1 MIKVR
6 IDRNA
11 KGSIVSFTV
20 TGHAGYN
27 DPGKD
32 IVCAGVSA
40 VTVGTLNAIEK
51 LTGLELAGRV
61 EEGFLEAVVPELA
74 PGETAERVQLLLE
87 AMVVMIQSIQESY
100 GAFVTI
106 RDGHTTKSRRR

>member
-1 MIKVR
+1 MIKVKIER
-6 IDRNA
+6 TA
-11 KGSIVSFTV
+11 EGSIRSFTV

-40 VTVGTLNAIEK
+40 VAVGTLNAIEE
-51 LTGLELAGRV
+51 LAGLELAGRV
-61 EEGFLEAVVPELA
+61 EEGYLSAAVPELA

-87 AMVVMIQSIQESY
+87 AMAVMLRTIQDSY

-106 RDGHTTKSRRR
+106 RDGHTTQSRRR

>member
-1 MIKVR
+1 MIKVKIER
-6 IDRNA
+6 SA
-11 KGSIVSFTV
+11 EGSIRSFTV

-32 IVCAGVSA
+32 IVCAGVSTVA
-40 VTVGTLNAIEK
+40 VGTVNAIEK
-51 LTGLELAGRV
+51 LTGVELASKM

-74 PGETAERVQLLLE
+74 PGETVDRIQLLLE
-87 AMVVMIQSIQESY
+87 AMVVMMQSIQESY